1 MIRYSPFLTLF
12 LLLSCSQND
21 VDIVDESNDDINLL
35 ISESFTAINSRLDL
49 LEENLSSL
57 ENELKSL
64 SVSNNYIDTT
74 SSYFKDNYEL
84 VDIQNLSVTEDGV
97 RSSESFQ
104 QESIDSFSVSN
115 AKEMKRLLLD
125 MKTANDLEV
134 EDDEDI
140 E

>member
-1 MIRYSPFLTLF
+1 
-12 LLLSCSQND
+12 
-21 VDIVDESNDDINLL
+21 
-35 ISESFTAINSRLDL
+35 LDL